1 MLKDILSKIRSDK
14 NIKRLFPDIQLNSV
28 LCNLYAY
35 EKDKMGW
42 HADDEP
48 ELGDEKRVQK
58 KLIQKSLKIIKE
70 LLKNY

>member
-48 ELGDEKRVQK
+48 ELGDEVGFIHF
-58 KLIQKSLKIIKE
+58 IQK
-70 LLKNY
+70 